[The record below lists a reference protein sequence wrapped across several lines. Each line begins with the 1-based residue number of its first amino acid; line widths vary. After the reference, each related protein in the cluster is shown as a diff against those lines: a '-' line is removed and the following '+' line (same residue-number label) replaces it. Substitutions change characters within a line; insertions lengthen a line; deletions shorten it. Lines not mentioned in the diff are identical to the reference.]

1 MAKVKVYDMEMQF
14 ELTLSIRRIN
24 DLLGSMGL
32 AEKLVTNGNVLTVTQ
47 TLPVI
52 PNEEYIVAV
61 EEAIKNAYTNE
72 KSECVKCKFIGYKS
86 FLEREINVPES
97 EEAK

>member
-14 ELTLSIRRIN
+14 ELTLGIRSIN
-24 DLLGSMGL
+24 DLLSNMGL
-32 AEKLVTNGNVLTVTQ
+32 AEKLVVNGNVLTVKQ

-61 EEAIKNAYTNE
+61 EEAIKNAYINE
-72 KSECVKCKFIGYKS
+72 KSECAQCKFIGYKS
-86 FLEREINVPES
+86 FLEREIEVPES
-97 EEAK
+97 EVNK